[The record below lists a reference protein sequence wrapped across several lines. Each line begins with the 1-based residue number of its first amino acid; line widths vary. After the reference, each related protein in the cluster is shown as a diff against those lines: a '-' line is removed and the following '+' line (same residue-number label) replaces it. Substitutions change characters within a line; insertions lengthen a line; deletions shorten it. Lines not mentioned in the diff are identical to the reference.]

1 MKKTKTFKIIW
12 QYLKDDKLKL
22 FLYIFL
28 VFLSYMPPLFN
39 AYIFGSALEQ
49 LINKNFNSF
58 ALLLIIWSVIDI
70 IFYSLLQIPRDLLYN
85 SLEIKFTKK

>member
-12 QYLKDDKLKL
+12 QYLKDDKIKL

-49 LINKNFNSF
+49 LINKDFNSLF
-58 ALLLIIWSVIDI
+58 LFLFFSDSFF
-70 IFYSLLQIPRDLLYN
+70 IFSLPFQILNELM
-85 SLEIKFTKK
+85 F